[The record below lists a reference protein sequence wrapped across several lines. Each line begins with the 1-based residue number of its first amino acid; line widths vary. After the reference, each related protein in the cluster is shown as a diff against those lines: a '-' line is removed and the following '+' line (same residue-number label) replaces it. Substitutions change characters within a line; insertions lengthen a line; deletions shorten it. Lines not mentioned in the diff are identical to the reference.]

1 MSATFLAGV
10 LSAWTAAHLG
20 LALFFVLAYAVGRRE
35 TEYLLFSLLCGAFS
49 VLTGGVASD
58 VVASTLEERMLADQV
73 THTGA
78 IFAAVLNLHFAL
90 CFAAS
95 RRSYAVLLPLYA
107 AALFFLAGNWL
118 GWFWVPG
125 SYQTLP
131 AYAFGI
137 QTQHALGQVT
147 AVGWAYYAMAAAQA
161 VAALALLVYAYR
173 KGRREALASLLGVV
187 VIVAAIVNDI
197 GLALRLSANT
207 LPLLPHAFLLYAL
220 GAAGSLLWSY
230 RGVRGELEV
239 TATSLRQRTE
249 ELRHSHAELAQV
261 QSELLTKK
269 QLAAVGELAAA
280 IAHEVRNPLAIIVNA
295 VAGLRRSEL
304 GEKNRE
310 MLLDIVDEEA
320 GRLNRLVTD
329 LLRFARPV
337 RVKRSP
343 VSLVELARRCRVIA
357 SDGYDIEVSAADD
370 PSVHT
375 VYVDPNLFRLVFDNL
390 VANACQ
396 AMPNG
401 GAVEIRIDRAE
412 LLGEPAARIEFKDHG
427 HGMEPEVMERAL
439 DPFFTTRP
447 SGTGLGLPIVQ
458 RIVEAHAGELSLDSD
473 EGGGARITILV
484 PLGAP
489 DAVRQLEERVA

>member
-1 MSATFLAGV
+1 VNATFLAGV

-20 LALFFVLAYAVGRRE
+20 LALFFALAYAVGRRE
-35 TEYLLFSLLCGAFS
+35 TEYLLFSLLCAAFS

-58 VVASTLEERMLADQV
+58 VVASTLHERMLADQV

-78 IFAAVLNLHFAL
+78 ILAAVLNLHFAL

-95 RRSYAVLLPLYA
+95 RRSYAVLVPLYA
-107 AALFFLAGNWL
+107 AALFFTVGNWL

-125 SYQTLP
+125 SYRTLP
-131 AYAFGI
+131 AFAFGI
-137 QTQHALGQVT
+137 RAQHAIGQVT
-147 AVGWAYYAMAAAQA
+147 PIGWAYYGVAASQAM
-161 VAALALLVYAYR
+161 AALALLVYAYR
-173 KGRREALASLLGVV
+173 KGRREALASLFGAV

-207 LPLLPHAFLLYAL
+207 LPLLPHVFLVYAF
-220 GAAGSLLWSY
+220 GAAGSLLWRY
-230 RGVRGELEV
+230 RVVRGELEV
-239 TATSLRQRTE
+239 TASSLRQRTE

-304 GEKNRE
+304 GEENRE
-310 MLLDIVDEEA
+310 ILLNIVDEEA

-357 SDGYDIEVSAADD
+357 SDGYDIAVSAADD

-401 GAVEIRIDRAE
+401 GAVQIRIDRAE
-412 LLGEPAARIEFKDHG
+412 LRGEPAARIEFKDEG
-427 HGMEPEVMERAL
+427 HGMEPEVLQRAL

-458 RIVEAHAGELSLDSD
+458 RIVEAHAGELSLESD
-473 EGGGARITILV
+473 DGGGARITILV
-484 PLGAP
+484 PLGEP
-489 DAVRQLEERVA
+489 DDMRQLEERVA